1 MASRAEEKERRRQ
14 ERLAAEQQAAAG
26 AKRLRMVQ
34 FGIGGVLLA
43 AIIVAVVVAV
53 AGGGDDGASSASD
66 SGGGVPI
73 PAATDNAKPD
83 NLTAA
88 ARAAGCEF
96 REFES
101 EGREHS
107 SEPFDDYRTNPPTSG
122 THNPVPA
129 EDGIYD
135 PGNTPAVEN
144 WVHTLEH
151 GRILLQ
157 YKPGTPE
164 RVRGQLETLFNEE
177 VQGRSGYHMVLMENN
192 SEMDAQVAA
201 VAWTRSITCPEVN
214 DRTWDALRA
223 FRDRFVD
230 KAPELI
236 P

>member
-1 MASRAEEKERRRQ
+1 MASRAEEKEQRRR

-26 AKRLRMVQ
+26 AKRLRIVQ
-34 FGIGGVLLA
+34 LAVGGILA
-43 AIIVAVVVAV
+43 AAIVVAVVIA
-53 AGGGDDGASSASD
+53 ATGGDDGAATT
-66 SGGGVPI
+66 GGGGGSAVAI

-83 NLTAA
+83 NLAA
-88 ARAAGCEF
+88 AAQAAGCEVG
-96 REFES
+96 EFES

-107 SEPFDDYRTNPPTSG
+107 SEPFADYETNPPTSG

-129 EDGIYD
+129 DDGIYD
-135 PGNTPAVEN
+135 PGNAPAPEN

-151 GRILLQ
+151 GRIILQ

-164 RVRGQLETLFNEE
+164 RVRSQLETLFNED
-177 VQGRSGYHMVLMENN
+177 VQGRSGYHMVLLENN
-192 SEMDAQVAA
+192 TEMDAQVAA
-201 VAWTRSITCPEVN
+201 VSWTRSITCDEIN

-236 P
+236 Q

>member
-1 MASRAEEKERRRQ
+1 MASRAEEKEQRRR

-26 AKRLRMVQ
+26 AKRLRIVQ
-34 FGIGGVLLA
+34 LAVGGILA
-43 AIIVAVVVAV
+43 AAIVVAVVIA
-53 AGGGDDGASSASD
+53 ATGGDDGSATA
-66 SGGGVPI
+66 GGGGDSSVAI
-73 PAATDNAKPD
+73 PAATDSAKPD
-83 NLTAA
+83 NLAAA

-101 EGREHS
+101 EGREHT
-107 SEPFDDYRTNPPTSG
+107 SEPFDDYKTNPPTSG

-129 EDGIYD
+129 DDGIYD
-135 PGNTPAVEN
+135 PGNSPAPEN

-151 GRILLQ
+151 GRIILQ

-164 RVRGQLETLFNEE
+164 RVRSQLETLFNED
-177 VQGRSGYHMVLMENN
+177 VQGRSGYHMVLLENN
-192 SEMDAQVAA
+192 TEMDAQVAA
-201 VAWTRSITCPEVN
+201 VSWTRSITCDEVN